1 MDCLFC
7 KIVNGE
13 IPSNKIYEDDLVI
26 AILDINPNGEGHT
39 LVIPKKH
46 YTDYKELPDEL
57 LLHVYKVADKLSD
70 KLENKLQKHSVSFIF
85 NYMDAQA
92 IKHFHLHIVPAFGS
106 KITKTQ
112 DEVYKLMKED

>member
-1 MDCLFC
+1 MDCIFC

-46 YTDYKELPDEL
+46 YADYKALPDDL
-57 LLHVYKVADKLSD
+57 LLHIYKVADKISD
-70 KLENKLQKHSVSFIF
+70 KLEEKLQKHRVSFIF
-85 NYMDAQA
+85 NYLDAQDV
-92 IKHFHLHIVPAFGS
+92 KHFHLHIVPAFG
-106 KITKTQ
+106 KEINHTQ
-112 DEVYKLMKED
+112 DEVYEMMKED